1 MKPIT
6 KYTLTHMASY
16 LIQLCGWLLLVTAMS
31 VLYTYI
37 VNTNL
42 NPVDITAKVF
52 IALVVSGI
60 GLIGLSGLIDAV
72 IEIALNTRE
81 IAEKLNTQK

>member
-1 MKPIT
+1 
-6 KYTLTHMASY
+6 
-16 LIQLCGWLLLVTAMS
+16 MS